1 MLQSDR
7 DIVRALPLFRDMEEN
22 NFNYLMATAELQR
35 VPHHVTLILEGTLPD
50 FLHVVING
58 SVEIFCTHDG
68 HETII
73 DIMQPSAAF
82 ILASVIR
89 NDIYLSSARTLA
101 PSQILLIPAKQIRD
115 VFDRDPT
122 FAREIALEL
131 AEHHRSAVRA
141 LMDKKLRTGTKR
153 LANWILRTDAMQGNQ
168 RTIELTLEKRTL
180 ASSLGMT
187 PENLSRSLARLSKY
201 GVRSSGR
208 EIVIEDSFALER
220 FAKPNTLIDG

>member
-1 MLQSDR
+1 MLQTER
-7 DIVRALPLFRDMEEN
+7 NTVRTLPLFHNIEEN
-22 NFNYLMATAELQR
+22 SFSDLIADAEMQR
-35 VPHHVTLILEGTLPD
+35 VPHHVTLILEGTLPH
-50 FLHVVING
+50 FLHVVVDG
-58 SVEIFCTHDG
+58 SVELFCTHDG
-68 HETII
+68 HETTI
-73 DIMQPSAAF
+73 DIMRPSAAF

-101 PSQILLIPAKQIRD
+101 PSRVLLIPAKPIRD
-115 VFDRDPT
+115 VFDRDSA
-122 FAREIALEL
+122 FARAIALEL
-131 AEHHRSAVRA
+131 TEHHRSAVRA
-141 LMDKKLRTGTKR
+141 LMNKKLRTGTKR

-168 RTIELTLEKRTL
+168 RTFELTLEKRTL

-187 PENLSRSLARLSKY
+187 PENLSRSFARLSKY